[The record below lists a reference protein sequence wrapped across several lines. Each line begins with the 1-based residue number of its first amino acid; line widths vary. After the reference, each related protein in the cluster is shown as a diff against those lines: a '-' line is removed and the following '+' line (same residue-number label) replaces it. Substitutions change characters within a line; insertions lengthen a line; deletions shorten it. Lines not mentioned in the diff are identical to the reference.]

1 MTVSGGVAQMNAEL
15 KEVSNVE
22 VGRLFAAPGRDP
34 CVRGATISMAN
45 GRITAVKATGDVTS
59 AGRGKRLVALPA
71 LANPHDHGRGMHH
84 IAVGAR
90 DQMFELWRPA
100 LYAMPPVDPYLSA
113 AVAFGRLARAG
124 VGSVLMVYS
133 SIRTDRLLD
142 DAAAICRA
150 ARDVGIRMSFAVPM
164 RDQLT
169 FGYADDETLLALHDP
184 RDHDVIR
191 GTWLYPFPTPSGY
204 MDVFRAVVQACESP
218 LISIQYGPNSFYAC
232 SDRLLER
239 IGAESAGDGR
249 RIQLHLLETF
259 AQREYADAAYEG
271 GVITHLDRL
280 GLLSPRFSGAHG
292 VWLRP
297 AECELLAARGASI
310 AVNTSSNLRLRSGIA
325 PVGEY
330 IRAGLDFGISLD
342 SFSFDDDDDGFR
354 ELRVTY
360 WLHSLTRA
368 EHPLTPEKLFD
379 ASLRSGFRIIN
390 NIDGYGRVEKGAPAD
405 LTLLD
410 YEAMAY
416 DAVDGF
422 SDEFDMFITRAAN
435 RYVDRVYVAGKEIVR
450 DGKVTGIDLEAAE
463 KELLMQVHAGR
474 KHMEAIRP
482 VLQRSQATLEAFFK
496 SGAHRR
502 PHKK

>member
-15 KEVSNVE
+15 KEVTNVE
-22 VGRLFAAPGRDP
+22 VGRLFAVPGRDP
-34 CVRGATISMAN
+34 CMRGATISMAN

-90 DQMFELWRPA
+90 DQVFELWRPA

-124 VGSVLMVYS
+124 VGSVLMVFS

-191 GTWLYPFPTPSGY
+191 RTWLYPFPTPSGY
-204 MDVFRAVVQACESP
+204 MDVFRAVVRACESS

-239 IGAESAGDGR
+239 IGAELAGDGR

-271 GVITHLDRL
+271 GVVTHLDRL
-280 GLLSPRFSGAHG
+280 GLLSPRFSGHM
-292 VWLRP
+292 
-297 AECELLAARGASI
+297 AS
-310 AVNTSSNLRLRSGIA
+310 G
-325 PVGEY
+325 
-330 IRAGLDFGISLD
+330 
-342 SFSFDDDDDGFR
+342 
-354 ELRVTY
+354 
-360 WLHSLTRA
+360 
-368 EHPLTPEKLFD
+368 
-379 ASLRSGFRIIN
+379 
-390 NIDGYGRVEKGAPAD
+390 
-405 LTLLD
+405 
-410 YEAMAY
+410 
-416 DAVDGF
+416 
-422 SDEFDMFITRAAN
+422 
-435 RYVDRVYVAGKEIVR
+435 
-450 DGKVTGIDLEAAE
+450 
-463 KELLMQVHAGR
+463 
-474 KHMEAIRP
+474 
-482 VLQRSQATLEAFFK
+482 
-496 SGAHRR
+496 
-502 PHKK
+502 